1 MYASILNA
9 VTSCIFA
16 SWLFSPIFYIH
27 WNVYMSTANIS
38 IFDYSSFLF
47 LSIYKWL
54 HSLMALQT
62 YMFDLTIAGSF
73 EQLLKR
79 FYSCL
84 IGCTMV
90 WFFFLL
96 SFDKVRIGINHI
108 WWNTSEI
115 EMIFV
120 FCLGLSVQQRIHAKN
135 STSFFLFFF
144 HYAVFRQLLKIY
156 TKKNKNSRKTVDD
169 CNRIRCF
176 LVIRVCWRICGSLV
190 GFCFVVVVVVV
201 VDVANVFYCIY

>member
-120 FCLGLSVQQRIHAKN
+120 FCLGLSVQQRNHAKN
-135 STSFFLFFF
+135 STSFFFIFLSLRRFPPTAQDL
-144 HYAVFRQLLKIY
+144 H
-156 TKKNKNSRKTVDD
+156 KKKQK
-169 CNRIRCF
+169 
-176 LVIRVCWRICGSLV
+176 
-190 GFCFVVVVVVV
+190 
-201 VDVANVFYCIY
+201 